1 MKGALEMI
9 GRLRTLGIVLAV
21 FSLVFV
27 AAGAFTAYKV
37 NEGRNSLQDFSAAQ
51 NVKLSY
57 NDQGQFVSGGKVEE
71 GAAILAM
78 LKNDWGYNVAPW
90 EMDKNDPLVNTPSEY
105 MVQMATIAYHT
116 LNSTQTVVLP
126 TDVTAADG
134 TVYKAGSYDFPVD
147 GRYWA
152 AFNRS
157 NPIEAKAREQAWT
170 GTAHALIA
178 ELGVGSVTGS
188 TLQMGAGLAA
198 LFFLVGLVTF
208 TAGAGLVWATRAAAK
223 EAKVAE
229 LKLSPIPA

>member
-78 LKNDWGYNVAPW
+78 LKNDWGYNVVPW

>member
-1 MKGALEMI
+1 MI
-9 GRLRTLGIVLAV
+9 GRLRTLGMVLAV

-27 AAGAFTAYKV
+27 AAGAFTLYKV
-37 NEGRNSLQDFSAAQ
+37 NDGRNALQAFSAAQ

-78 LKNDWGYNVAPW
+78 LKNDWGYNVAGY
-90 EMDKNDPLVNTPSEY
+90 ELDKNDPLVNTPSEY

-116 LNSTQTVVLP
+116 LHSTQTVVLP
-126 TDVTAADG
+126 ADVTAQDG

-152 AFNRS
+152 AFNRT
-157 NPIEAKAREQAWT
+157 NPIEAKARELAWT

-188 TLQMGAGLAA
+188 TLQLGLGLSA
-198 LFFLVGLVTF
+198 LFLGVGLVTF
-208 TAGAGLVWATRAAAK
+208 TAGAGLVWATRAAK
-223 EAKVAE
+223 EATAKQLV
-229 LKLSPIPA
+229 LSPMPA

>member
-21 FSLVFV
+21 FSLVFI

-37 NEGRNSLQDFSAAQ
+37 NDGRNALQAFSAAQ

-57 NDQGQFVSGGKVEE
+57 DQNGQFVSGGSAEE
-71 GAAILAM
+71 GAAILAL
-78 LKNDWGYNVAPW
+78 LKNDWGYNVVPW

-116 LNSTQTVVLP
+116 LHSTQTVVLP
-126 TDVTAADG
+126 TDMTATDG
-134 TVYKAGSYDFPVD
+134 TVYPAGSYQFPVD
-147 GRYWA
+147 GKYFSE
-152 AFNRS
+152 FNRA
-157 NPIEAKAREQAWT
+157 NPIEAKARDQAWSAL
-170 GTAHALIA
+170 AHGLTA

-198 LFFLVGLVTF
+198 LFFGVGLVTL
-208 TAGAGLVWATRAAAK
+208 TAGAGLVWATRAATK

-229 LKLSPIPA
+229 LKLSPVPA